1 MRVPFGLDAHGN
13 AVWADQ
19 IPYDR
24 NGFKCGLV
32 CPDPNCGKRL
42 KAVRWSKDDPER
54 GIHYLAHEANSRCAV
69 ESNPES
75 LLHLEAKAVLQGLI
89 GHDFYLPNLSL
100 IDSVPHTSRYRNAGK
115 LEFKKY
121 GKLTVLPVPGSSV
134 LKFGPETY
142 KSFIP
147 GTGCMTKIEDVKT
160 ERDCGAMCPEGL
172 IPDAV
177 ALLSHADTEI
187 WVAIEFRV
195 SHPKAIEDVRK
206 YATVDFPVM
215 EISITDDIANA
226 GNIRKSL
233 AERITGT
240 GHATRFAGR
249 EWLYSP
255 AAKKILNLEYANKL
269 LFDCQAGDRD
279 GMDPR
284 RCAREDLINGVI
296 AEFGSEY
303 IMTGDAGQ
311 KNRLNSAEIL
321 RFELDSV
328 PTDGNGHITGYFHGF
343 PLGTSLE
350 DISAAID
357 NVGKVENGHPNRI
370 DVPEEPERIEPE
382 QNVGVSNEKPTV
394 TEIEDSSIREP
405 KSHPTQSGKPVWTNL
420 EVPPDNVRLLT
431 GVSRKT
437 DRPWYRA
444 DCTLGE
450 ESSIKPGGKFKIL
463 LSERQYARADAQ
475 KKAGKPVSL
484 GLKTARYPDGVEI
497 DGEMVALED
506 LAADI
511 NVRKTNP
518 LPKSPEE
525 YRGATEQSFDGNE
538 WVNFRFF
545 PDLVDLSKSI
555 DPDTARTDYRADVT
569 SEVAGRNCSFTLHL
583 AKWQY
588 DKAVKDQNQNSPI
601 HIGMKLKYIKGGVI
615 PVVCSRGDDKS
626 MAGMP
631 FTSCSSL
638 VAEFSILGTN
648 TLVVWY
654 YAIREKGG

>member
-1 MRVPFGLDAHGN
+1 M
-13 AVWADQ
+13 WQ
-19 IPYDR
+19 E
-24 NGFKCGLV
+24 K
-32 CPDPNCGKRL
+32 
-42 KAVRWSKDDPER
+42 
-54 GIHYLAHEANSRCAV
+54 
-69 ESNPES
+69 
-75 LLHLEAKAVLQGLI
+75 LQ
-89 GHDFYLPNLSL
+89 
-100 IDSVPHTSRYRNAGK
+100 
-115 LEFKKY
+115 
-121 GKLTVLPVPGSSV
+121 
-134 LKFGPETY
+134 
-142 KSFIP
+142 
-147 GTGCMTKIEDVKT
+147 
-160 ERDCGAMCPEGL
+160 
-172 IPDAV
+172 DAV
-177 ALLSHADTEI
+177 A
-187 WVAIEFRV
+187 
-195 SHPKAIEDVRK
+195 SHPWLEPHQDIKRKSQAPGMQLVDWYGFTVPKTEKKMFLKQSARREDLLVVGEVDNIHSFFDDYETEWKSNILFDDLDEALCYCEDVRSG
-206 YATVDFPVM
+206 F
-215 EISITDDIANA
+215 ISDIQLHSSFIMYKVPGFKAMP
-226 GNIRKSL
+226 G
-233 AERITGT
+233 G
-240 GHATRFAGR
+240 GFAG
-249 EWLYSP
+249 WSDLFY
-255 AAKKILNLEYANKL
+255 AARGNLEYANKL

-284 RCAREDLINGVI
+284 QCAKEDLINGVI

-321 RFELDSV
+321 RIELDRV

-343 PLGTSLE
+343 SLGTSLE

-357 NVGKVENGHPNRI
+357 DVGKVENVHLNRI
-370 DVPEEPERIEPE
+370 DAPEEPERIEVE
-382 QNVGVSNEKPTV
+382 QDVDVSKEKPPV
-394 TEIEDSSIREP
+394 SEIEDSFIREP
-405 KSHPTQSGKPVWTNL
+405 KNHPTQPKKPVWTNL
-420 EVPPDNVRLLT
+420 EVAPDSVTLLT

-511 NVRKTNP
+511 NVRKTDP

-525 YRGATEQSFDGNE
+525 YRGATEQSFNGNE
-538 WVNFRFF
+538 WVNFHFF
-545 PDLVDLSKSI
+545 PDLVDLSKFI

-569 SEVAGRNCSFTLHL
+569 SEIAGRNCSFTLHL

-615 PVVCSRGDDKS
+615 PVQFEDEQSTHNYSPKKLEESLPKVQKARSVSGCRQGKGNRVSSYQDRSYRFKTKEVYERGLPGTHESR
-626 MAGMP
+626 
-631 FTSCSSL
+631 
-638 VAEFSILGTN
+638 N
-648 TLVVWY
+648 
-654 YAIREKGG
+654 

>member
-1 MRVPFGLDAHGN
+1 M
-13 AVWADQ
+13 WQ
-19 IPYDR
+19 E
-24 NGFKCGLV
+24 K
-32 CPDPNCGKRL
+32 
-42 KAVRWSKDDPER
+42 
-54 GIHYLAHEANSRCAV
+54 
-69 ESNPES
+69 
-75 LLHLEAKAVLQGLI
+75 LQ
-89 GHDFYLPNLSL
+89 
-100 IDSVPHTSRYRNAGK
+100 
-115 LEFKKY
+115 
-121 GKLTVLPVPGSSV
+121 
-134 LKFGPETY
+134 
-142 KSFIP
+142 
-147 GTGCMTKIEDVKT
+147 
-160 ERDCGAMCPEGL
+160 
-172 IPDAV
+172 DAV
-177 ALLSHADTEI
+177 A
-187 WVAIEFRV
+187 
-195 SHPKAIEDVRK
+195 SHPWLEPHQDIKRKSQAPGMQLVDWYGFTVPKTEKKMFLKQSARREDLLVVGEVDNIHSFFDDYETEWKSNILFDDLDEALCYCEDVRSG
-206 YATVDFPVM
+206 F
-215 EISITDDIANA
+215 ISDIQLHSSFIMYKEPGFKAMP
-226 GNIRKSL
+226 G
-233 AERITGT
+233 G
-240 GHATRFAGR
+240 GFAG
-249 EWLYSP
+249 WSDLFY
-255 AAKKILNLEYANKL
+255 AAHGNLEYANKL

-284 RCAREDLINGVI
+284 RCAKEDLINGVI

-321 RFELDSV
+321 RIELDRV

-357 NVGKVENGHPNRI
+357 DVGKVENVHLNRI
-370 DVPEEPERIEPE
+370 DAPEEPERIEVE
-382 QNVGVSNEKPTV
+382 QDVDVSKEKPPV
-394 TEIEDSSIREP
+394 SEIEDSFIREP
-405 KSHPTQSGKPVWTNL
+405 KNHPTQPKKPVWTNL
-420 EVPPDNVRLLT
+420 EVAPDSVILLT

-511 NVRKTNP
+511 NVRKTDP

-525 YRGATEQSFDGNE
+525 YRGATEQSFNGNE
-538 WVNFRFF
+538 WVNFHFF
-545 PDLVDLSKSI
+545 PDLVDLSKFI

-569 SEVAGRNCSFTLHL
+569 SEIAGRNCSFTLHL

-615 PVVCSRGDDKS
+615 PVQFEGEQFTHNYSPKKLEESLPKVQTARSVSGCRQGKGNRVSSYQDQSYRFKTKEAYEHGLPGAHESR
-626 MAGMP
+626 
-631 FTSCSSL
+631 
-638 VAEFSILGTN
+638 N
-648 TLVVWY
+648 
-654 YAIREKGG
+654 

>member
-1 MRVPFGLDAHGN
+1 MWKEKLQDTAASHPWLE
-13 AVWADQ
+13 
-19 IPYDR
+19 P
-24 NGFKCGLV
+24 
-32 CPDPNCGKRL
+32 
-42 KAVRWSKDDPER
+42 
-54 GIHYLAHEANSRCAV
+54 HEAIKRKTQAPGMQLVDWYGFTVPKTKKEMFLKQSARREDLLVVGEVDNIHSFFSDYETEWRSNILFDDLV
-69 ESNPES
+69 EA
-75 LLHLEAKAVLQGLI
+75 L
-89 GHDFYLPNLSL
+89 
-100 IDSVPHTSRYRNAGK
+100 RY
-115 LEFKKY
+115 
-121 GKLTVLPVPGSSV
+121 
-134 LKFGPETY
+134 
-142 KSFIP
+142 
-147 GTGCMTKIEDVKT
+147 C
-160 ERDCGAMCPEGL
+160 
-172 IPDAV
+172 
-177 ALLSHADTEI
+177 
-187 WVAIEFRV
+187 
-195 SHPKAIEDVRK
+195 EDVRSG
-206 YATVDFPVM
+206 F
-215 EISITDDIANA
+215 ISDIQLHSSFIMYKEPGFKAMP
-226 GNIRKSL
+226 G
-233 AERITGT
+233 G
-240 GHATRFAGR
+240 GFAG
-249 EWLYSP
+249 WSDLFY
-255 AAKKILNLEYANKL
+255 AAHGNLEYANKL

-463 LSERQYARADAQ
+463 LSERQYARANAQ

-615 PVVCSRGDDKS
+615 PVQFEGEQSTHNYSPKKLEESLPKVQKARSVSGCRQGKGNRVSSYQDRSYRFKTKEAYEHGLPGAHESR
-626 MAGMP
+626 
-631 FTSCSSL
+631 
-638 VAEFSILGTN
+638 N
-648 TLVVWY
+648 
-654 YAIREKGG
+654 

>member
-1 MRVPFGLDAHGN
+1 MWQEKLQNTAASHPWLE
-13 AVWADQ
+13 
-19 IPYDR
+19 P
-24 NGFKCGLV
+24 
-32 CPDPNCGKRL
+32 
-42 KAVRWSKDDPER
+42 
-54 GIHYLAHEANSRCAV
+54 HEAIKRKTQAPGMQLVDWYGFTVPKTKKEMFLKQSARREDLLVVGEVDNIHSFFSDYETEWR
-69 ESNPES
+69 SNI
-75 LLHLEAKAVLQGLI
+75 LFDDLDEAL
-89 GHDFYLPNLSL
+89 
-100 IDSVPHTSRYRNAGK
+100 RY
-115 LEFKKY
+115 
-121 GKLTVLPVPGSSV
+121 
-134 LKFGPETY
+134 
-142 KSFIP
+142 
-147 GTGCMTKIEDVKT
+147 C
-160 ERDCGAMCPEGL
+160 
-172 IPDAV
+172 
-177 ALLSHADTEI
+177 
-187 WVAIEFRV
+187 
-195 SHPKAIEDVRK
+195 EDVRSG
-206 YATVDFPVM
+206 F
-215 EISITDDIANA
+215 ISDIQLHSSFIMYKEPGFKAMP
-226 GNIRKSL
+226 G
-233 AERITGT
+233 G
-240 GHATRFAGR
+240 GFAG
-249 EWLYSP
+249 WSDLFY
-255 AAKKILNLEYANKL
+255 AAHGNLEYANKL

-311 KNRLNSAEIL
+311 KNRQNSAEIL

-370 DVPEEPERIEPE
+370 DVPEEPERIEVE
-382 QNVGVSNEKPTV
+382 QNAGVSKKKAPV
-394 TEIEDSSIREP
+394 SEIEDSFIREP
-405 KSHPTQSGKPVWTNL
+405 KSHPTQPKKPVWTNL
-420 EVPPDNVRLLT
+420 EVAPDSVILLT

-511 NVRKTNP
+511 NVRKTDP

-525 YRGATEQSFDGNE
+525 YRGATEQSFNGNE
-538 WVNFRFF
+538 WVNFHFF

-569 SEVAGRNCSFTLHL
+569 SEIAGRNCSFTLHL

-615 PVVCSRGDDKS
+615 PVQFEGEQFTHNYSPKKLEESLPKAQKARSVSGCRQGKGNRVSSYQDRSYRFKTEEVCERGLPGAHESR
-626 MAGMP
+626 
-631 FTSCSSL
+631 
-638 VAEFSILGTN
+638 N
-648 TLVVWY
+648 
-654 YAIREKGG
+654 

>member
-1 MRVPFGLDAHGN
+1 MWKEKLQDTAASHPWLE
-13 AVWADQ
+13 
-19 IPYDR
+19 P
-24 NGFKCGLV
+24 
-32 CPDPNCGKRL
+32 
-42 KAVRWSKDDPER
+42 
-54 GIHYLAHEANSRCAV
+54 HEAIKRKTQAPGMQLVDWYGFTVPKTKKEMFLKQSARREDLLVVGEVDNIHSFFSDYETEWRSNILFDDLV
-69 ESNPES
+69 EA
-75 LLHLEAKAVLQGLI
+75 L
-89 GHDFYLPNLSL
+89 
-100 IDSVPHTSRYRNAGK
+100 RY
-115 LEFKKY
+115 
-121 GKLTVLPVPGSSV
+121 
-134 LKFGPETY
+134 
-142 KSFIP
+142 
-147 GTGCMTKIEDVKT
+147 C
-160 ERDCGAMCPEGL
+160 
-172 IPDAV
+172 
-177 ALLSHADTEI
+177 
-187 WVAIEFRV
+187 
-195 SHPKAIEDVRK
+195 EDVRSG
-206 YATVDFPVM
+206 F
-215 EISITDDIANA
+215 ISDIQLHSSFIMYKEPGFKAMP
-226 GNIRKSL
+226 G
-233 AERITGT
+233 G
-240 GHATRFAGR
+240 GFAG
-249 EWLYSP
+249 WSDLFY
-255 AAKKILNLEYANKL
+255 AAHGNLEYANKL

-615 PVVCSRGDDKS
+615 PVQFEGEQSTHNYSPKKLEESLPKVQKARSVSGCRQGKGNRVSSYQDRSYRFKTKEAYEHGLPGAHESR
-626 MAGMP
+626 
-631 FTSCSSL
+631 
-638 VAEFSILGTN
+638 N
-648 TLVVWY
+648 
-654 YAIREKGG
+654 

>member
-1 MRVPFGLDAHGN
+1 MWQEKLQDTAASHPWLE
-13 AVWADQ
+13 
-19 IPYDR
+19 P
-24 NGFKCGLV
+24 
-32 CPDPNCGKRL
+32 
-42 KAVRWSKDDPER
+42 
-54 GIHYLAHEANSRCAV
+54 HEAIKRKTQAPGMQLVDWYGFTVPKTKKEMFLKQSARREDLLVVGEVDNIHSFFSDYETEWR
-69 ESNPES
+69 SNI
-75 LLHLEAKAVLQGLI
+75 LFDDLDEAL
-89 GHDFYLPNLSL
+89 
-100 IDSVPHTSRYRNAGK
+100 RY
-115 LEFKKY
+115 
-121 GKLTVLPVPGSSV
+121 
-134 LKFGPETY
+134 
-142 KSFIP
+142 
-147 GTGCMTKIEDVKT
+147 C
-160 ERDCGAMCPEGL
+160 
-172 IPDAV
+172 
-177 ALLSHADTEI
+177 
-187 WVAIEFRV
+187 
-195 SHPKAIEDVRK
+195 EDVRSG
-206 YATVDFPVM
+206 F
-215 EISITDDIANA
+215 ISDIQLHSSFIMYKEPGFKAMP
-226 GNIRKSL
+226 G
-233 AERITGT
+233 G
-240 GHATRFAGR
+240 GFAG
-249 EWLYSP
+249 WSDLFY
-255 AAKKILNLEYANKL
+255 AAHGNLEYANKL

-311 KNRLNSAEIL
+311 KNRQNSAEIL

-370 DVPEEPERIEPE
+370 DVPEEPERIEVE
-382 QNVGVSNEKPTV
+382 QNAGVSKEKAPV
-394 TEIEDSSIREP
+394 SEIEDSFIREP
-405 KSHPTQSGKPVWTNL
+405 KSHPTQPKKPVWTNL
-420 EVPPDNVRLLT
+420 EVAPDSVILLT

-463 LSERQYARADAQ
+463 LGERQYARADAQ
-475 KKAGKPVSL
+475 QKAGKPVSL

-511 NVRKTNP
+511 NVRKTDP

-525 YRGATEQSFDGNE
+525 YRGATEQSFNGDE
-538 WVNFRFF
+538 WVNFHFF

-569 SEVAGRNCSFTLHL
+569 SEIAGRNCSFTLHL

-615 PVVCSRGDDKS
+615 PVQFEGEQFTHNYSPKKLEESLPKVQKARSVSGCRQGKGNRISYYQDRSYRSKTEETCDRELPVAYDSRS
-626 MAGMP
+626 
-631 FTSCSSL
+631 
-638 VAEFSILGTN
+638 
-648 TLVVWY
+648 
-654 YAIREKGG
+654 

>member
-1 MRVPFGLDAHGN
+1 MWQEKLQDTAASHPWLE
-13 AVWADQ
+13 
-19 IPYDR
+19 P
-24 NGFKCGLV
+24 
-32 CPDPNCGKRL
+32 
-42 KAVRWSKDDPER
+42 
-54 GIHYLAHEANSRCAV
+54 HEAIKRKTQAPGMQLVDWYGFTVPKTKKEMFLKQSARREDLLVVGEVDNIHSFFSDYETEWR
-69 ESNPES
+69 SNI
-75 LLHLEAKAVLQGLI
+75 LFDDLDEAL
-89 GHDFYLPNLSL
+89 
-100 IDSVPHTSRYRNAGK
+100 RY
-115 LEFKKY
+115 
-121 GKLTVLPVPGSSV
+121 
-134 LKFGPETY
+134 
-142 KSFIP
+142 
-147 GTGCMTKIEDVKT
+147 C
-160 ERDCGAMCPEGL
+160 
-172 IPDAV
+172 
-177 ALLSHADTEI
+177 
-187 WVAIEFRV
+187 
-195 SHPKAIEDVRK
+195 EDVRSG
-206 YATVDFPVM
+206 F
-215 EISITDDIANA
+215 ISDIQLHSSFIMYKEPGFKAMP
-226 GNIRKSL
+226 G
-233 AERITGT
+233 G
-240 GHATRFAGR
+240 GFAG
-249 EWLYSP
+249 WSDLFY
-255 AAKKILNLEYANKL
+255 AAHGNLEYANKL

-311 KNRLNSAEIL
+311 KNRQNSAEIL

-370 DVPEEPERIEPE
+370 DVPEEPERIEVE
-382 QNVGVSNEKPTV
+382 QNAGVSKEKAPV
-394 TEIEDSSIREP
+394 SEIEDSFIREP
-405 KSHPTQSGKPVWTNL
+405 KSHPTQPKKPVWTNL
-420 EVPPDNVRLLT
+420 EVAPDSVILLT

-511 NVRKTNP
+511 NVRKTDP

-525 YRGATEQSFDGNE
+525 YRGATEQSFNGNE
-538 WVNFRFF
+538 WVNFHFF
-545 PDLVDLSKSI
+545 PDLVDLSKFI

-569 SEVAGRNCSFTLHL
+569 SEIAGRNCSFTLHL

-615 PVVCSRGDDKS
+615 PVQFEGEQFTHNYSPKKLEESLPKVQKARSVSGCRQGKGNRISSYQDRSYRFKTKEVYERGLPGTHESR
-626 MAGMP
+626 
-631 FTSCSSL
+631 
-638 VAEFSILGTN
+638 N
-648 TLVVWY
+648 
-654 YAIREKGG
+654 

>member
-1 MRVPFGLDAHGN
+1 MWQEKLQDTAASHPWLEPHEAIKRKTQAPGMQLVDWYGFTVPKTKKEMFLKQSARREDLLVVGEVDNIHSFFSDYETEWRSNILFDDLDE
-13 AVWADQ
+13 
-19 IPYDR
+19 
-24 NGFKCGLV
+24 
-32 CPDPNCGKRL
+32 
-42 KAVRWSKDDPER
+42 AVR
-54 GIHYLAHEANSRCAV
+54 YC
-69 ESNPES
+69 
-75 LLHLEAKAVLQGLI
+75 
-89 GHDFYLPNLSL
+89 
-100 IDSVPHTSRYRNAGK
+100 
-115 LEFKKY
+115 
-121 GKLTVLPVPGSSV
+121 
-134 LKFGPETY
+134 
-142 KSFIP
+142 
-147 GTGCMTKIEDVKT
+147 
-160 ERDCGAMCPEGL
+160 
-172 IPDAV
+172 
-177 ALLSHADTEI
+177 
-187 WVAIEFRV
+187 
-195 SHPKAIEDVRK
+195 EDVRSG
-206 YATVDFPVM
+206 F
-215 EISITDDIANA
+215 ISDIQLHSSFIMYKEPGFKAMP
-226 GNIRKSL
+226 G
-233 AERITGT
+233 G
-240 GHATRFAGR
+240 GFAG
-249 EWLYSP
+249 WSDLFY
-255 AAKKILNLEYANKL
+255 AAHGNLEYANKL

-463 LSERQYARADAQ
+463 LGERQYARADAQ

-484 GLKTARYPDGVEI
+484 GLKTDRYPDGVEI

-511 NVRKTNP
+511 DVRRTDSSKTDP
-518 LPKSPEE
+518 PSKSLEE
-525 YRGATEQSFDGNE
+525 YRTATEQSFNGNE
-538 WVNFRFF
+538 WVNFHFF
-545 PDLVDLSKSI
+545 PNLVDLSKFI

-569 SEVAGRNCSFTLHL
+569 SEIAGRNCSFTLHL

-588 DKAVKDQNQNSPI
+588 DKAVKAQNQNSPV

-615 PVVCSRGDDKS
+615 PVQFEGEQFTHNYSPKKLEESLPKVQKARSVSGCRQGKENRVSSYQDRSYRFKTEEACERGLPGAHESR
-626 MAGMP
+626 
-631 FTSCSSL
+631 
-638 VAEFSILGTN
+638 N
-648 TLVVWY
+648 
-654 YAIREKGG
+654 

>member
-1 MRVPFGLDAHGN
+1 MWQEKLQDTAASHPWLE
-13 AVWADQ
+13 
-19 IPYDR
+19 P
-24 NGFKCGLV
+24 
-32 CPDPNCGKRL
+32 
-42 KAVRWSKDDPER
+42 
-54 GIHYLAHEANSRCAV
+54 HEAIKRKTQAPGMQLVDWYGFTVPKTKKEMLLKQSARREDLLVVGEVDNIHSFFSDYETEWR
-69 ESNPES
+69 SNI
-75 LLHLEAKAVLQGLI
+75 LFDDLDEAL
-89 GHDFYLPNLSL
+89 
-100 IDSVPHTSRYRNAGK
+100 RY
-115 LEFKKY
+115 
-121 GKLTVLPVPGSSV
+121 
-134 LKFGPETY
+134 
-142 KSFIP
+142 
-147 GTGCMTKIEDVKT
+147 C
-160 ERDCGAMCPEGL
+160 
-172 IPDAV
+172 
-177 ALLSHADTEI
+177 
-187 WVAIEFRV
+187 
-195 SHPKAIEDVRK
+195 EDVRSG
-206 YATVDFPVM
+206 F
-215 EISITDDIANA
+215 ISDIQLHSSFIMYKEPGFKAMP
-226 GNIRKSL
+226 G
-233 AERITGT
+233 G
-240 GHATRFAGR
+240 GFAG
-249 EWLYSP
+249 WSDLFY
-255 AAKKILNLEYANKL
+255 AAHGNLEYANKL

-311 KNRLNSAEIL
+311 KNRQNSAEIL

-370 DVPEEPERIEPE
+370 DVPEEPERIEVE
-382 QNVGVSNEKPTV
+382 QNAGVSKEKAPV
-394 TEIEDSSIREP
+394 SEIEDSFIREP
-405 KSHPTQSGKPVWTNL
+405 KSHPTQPKKPVWTNL
-420 EVPPDNVRLLT
+420 EVAPDSVILLT

-511 NVRKTNP
+511 NVRKTDP

-525 YRGATEQSFDGNE
+525 YRGATEQSFNGNE
-538 WVNFRFF
+538 WVNFHFF

-569 SEVAGRNCSFTLHL
+569 SEIAGRNCSFTLHL

-615 PVVCSRGDDKS
+615 PVQFEGEQSTHNYSPKKLEESLPKAQKARSVSGCRQGKGNRVSSYQDRSYRFQTEEAYERGLPGAHESR
-626 MAGMP
+626 
-631 FTSCSSL
+631 
-638 VAEFSILGTN
+638 N
-648 TLVVWY
+648 
-654 YAIREKGG
+654 

>member
-1 MRVPFGLDAHGN
+1 MWQEKLQDTAASHPWLE
-13 AVWADQ
+13 
-19 IPYDR
+19 P
-24 NGFKCGLV
+24 
-32 CPDPNCGKRL
+32 
-42 KAVRWSKDDPER
+42 
-54 GIHYLAHEANSRCAV
+54 HEAIKRKTQAPGMQLVDWYGFTVPKTKKEMFLKQSARREDLLVVGEVDNIHSFFSDYETEWR
-69 ESNPES
+69 SNI
-75 LLHLEAKAVLQGLI
+75 LFDDLDEAL
-89 GHDFYLPNLSL
+89 
-100 IDSVPHTSRYRNAGK
+100 RY
-115 LEFKKY
+115 
-121 GKLTVLPVPGSSV
+121 
-134 LKFGPETY
+134 
-142 KSFIP
+142 
-147 GTGCMTKIEDVKT
+147 C
-160 ERDCGAMCPEGL
+160 
-172 IPDAV
+172 
-177 ALLSHADTEI
+177 
-187 WVAIEFRV
+187 
-195 SHPKAIEDVRK
+195 EDVRSG
-206 YATVDFPVM
+206 F
-215 EISITDDIANA
+215 ISDIQLHSSFIMYKEPGFKAMP
-226 GNIRKSL
+226 G
-233 AERITGT
+233 G
-240 GHATRFAGR
+240 GFAG
-249 EWLYSP
+249 WSDLFY
-255 AAKKILNLEYANKL
+255 AAHGNLEYANKL

-370 DVPEEPERIEPE
+370 DVPEEPERIEVE
-382 QNVGVSNEKPTV
+382 QNAGVSKEKPPIA
-394 TEIEDSSIREP
+394 EMEDTSIREP
-405 KSHPTQSGKPVWTNL
+405 KSHPTQPKKPVWTNL
-420 EVPPDNVRLLT
+420 EVPPDSVILLT

-506 LAADI
+506 LTADI
-511 NVRKTNP
+511 NVRKTAP

-525 YRGATEQSFDGNE
+525 YRGATEQSFNGNE
-538 WVNFRFF
+538 WVNFHFF

-569 SEVAGRNCSFTLHL
+569 SESAGRNCSFTLHL

-588 DKAVKDQNQNSPI
+588 DKAVKAQSQNSPI

-615 PVVCSRGDDKS
+615 PVQFEGEQFTHNYSPKKLEESLPKVQKARSVSGCRQGKGNRVSSYQDRSYRFKTKEAYEHGLPGAHESR
-626 MAGMP
+626 
-631 FTSCSSL
+631 
-638 VAEFSILGTN
+638 N
-648 TLVVWY
+648 
-654 YAIREKGG
+654 

>member
-1 MRVPFGLDAHGN
+1 MWQEKLQDAVTSHPWLEPHQDIKRKPQAPGMQLVDWYGFTVP
-13 AVWADQ
+13 
-19 IPYDR
+19 
-24 NGFKCGLV
+24 
-32 CPDPNCGKRL
+32 
-42 KAVRWSKDDPER
+42 
-54 GIHYLAHEANSRCAV
+54 
-69 ESNPES
+69 
-75 LLHLEAKAVLQGLI
+75 
-89 GHDFYLPNLSL
+89 
-100 IDSVPHTSRYRNAGK
+100 
-115 LEFKKY
+115 
-121 GKLTVLPVPGSSV
+121 
-134 LKFGPETY
+134 
-142 KSFIP
+142 
-147 GTGCMTKIEDVKT
+147 KT
-160 ERDCGAMCPEGL
+160 EKKMFLKQSARREDLLVVGEVDNIHSFFDDYETEWKSNIL
-172 IPDAV
+172 FDDLDE
-177 ALLSHADTEI
+177 ALCYC
-187 WVAIEFRV
+187 
-195 SHPKAIEDVRK
+195 EDVRSG
-206 YATVDFPVM
+206 F
-215 EISITDDIANA
+215 ISDIQLHSSFIMYKVPGFKAMP
-226 GNIRKSL
+226 G
-233 AERITGT
+233 G
-240 GHATRFAGR
+240 GFAG
-249 EWLYSP
+249 WSDLFN
-255 AAKKILNLEYANKL
+255 AAHGNLEYANKL

-284 RCAREDLINGVI
+284 QCAREDLINGVI

-321 RFELDSV
+321 RIELDRV
-328 PTDGNGHITGYFHGF
+328 PTDGNGHITGYYHGF

-357 NVGKVENGHPNRI
+357 DVDKVENVHLNRI
-370 DVPEEPERIEPE
+370 DAPEEPGRIEVE
-382 QNVGVSNEKPTV
+382 QDVDVSKEKPPV
-394 TEIEDSSIREP
+394 SEIEDSFIREP
-405 KSHPTQSGKPVWTNL
+405 KNHPTQPKKPVWTNL
-420 EVPPDNVRLLT
+420 EVAPDSVILLT

-475 KKAGKPVSL
+475 QKAGKPVSL

-538 WVNFRFF
+538 WVNFHFL
-545 PDLVDLSKSI
+545 PNLVDLSKSI

-569 SEVAGRNCSFTLHL
+569 SEIAGRNCSFTLHL

-588 DKAVKDQNQNSPI
+588 DKAVKAQNQNSPI

-615 PVVCSRGDDKS
+615 PVQFEGEQSTHNYSPKKLEESLPKVQKARSVSGCRQGKGNRVSSYQDRSYRFKTKEAYEHGLPGAHESR
-626 MAGMP
+626 
-631 FTSCSSL
+631 
-638 VAEFSILGTN
+638 N
-648 TLVVWY
+648 
-654 YAIREKGG
+654 

>member
-1 MRVPFGLDAHGN
+1 MFLKQSARREDLLVVGEVDNIHSFFSDYETEWRSNILFDDLD
-13 AVWADQ
+13 
-19 IPYDR
+19 
-24 NGFKCGLV
+24 
-32 CPDPNCGKRL
+32 
-42 KAVRWSKDDPER
+42 
-54 GIHYLAHEANSRCAV
+54 EA
-69 ESNPES
+69 
-75 LLHLEAKAVLQGLI
+75 L
-89 GHDFYLPNLSL
+89 
-100 IDSVPHTSRYRNAGK
+100 RY
-115 LEFKKY
+115 
-121 GKLTVLPVPGSSV
+121 
-134 LKFGPETY
+134 
-142 KSFIP
+142 
-147 GTGCMTKIEDVKT
+147 C
-160 ERDCGAMCPEGL
+160 
-172 IPDAV
+172 
-177 ALLSHADTEI
+177 
-187 WVAIEFRV
+187 
-195 SHPKAIEDVRK
+195 EDVRSG
-206 YATVDFPVM
+206 F
-215 EISITDDIANA
+215 ISDIQLHSSFIMYKEPGFKAMP
-226 GNIRKSL
+226 G
-233 AERITGT
+233 G
-240 GHATRFAGR
+240 GFAG
-249 EWLYSP
+249 WSDLFY
-255 AAKKILNLEYANKL
+255 AAHGNLEYANKL

-420 EVPPDNVRLLT
+420 EVPPDNVRLFT

-484 GLKTARYPDGVEI
+484 GL
-497 DGEMVALED
+497 
-506 LAADI
+506 
-511 NVRKTNP
+511 N
-518 LPKSPEE
+518 
-525 YRGATEQSFDGNE
+525 
-538 WVNFRFF
+538 
-545 PDLVDLSKSI
+545 
-555 DPDTARTDYRADVT
+555 
-569 SEVAGRNCSFTLHL
+569 
-583 AKWQY
+583 
-588 DKAVKDQNQNSPI
+588 
-601 HIGMKLKYIKGGVI
+601 IGY
-615 PVVCSRGDDKS
+615 S
-626 MAGMP
+626 
-631 FTSCSSL
+631 
-638 VAEFSILGTN
+638 
-648 TLVVWY
+648 
-654 YAIREKGG
+654 

>member
-1 MRVPFGLDAHGN
+1 M
-13 AVWADQ
+13 WQ
-19 IPYDR
+19 E
-24 NGFKCGLV
+24 K
-32 CPDPNCGKRL
+32 
-42 KAVRWSKDDPER
+42 
-54 GIHYLAHEANSRCAV
+54 
-69 ESNPES
+69 
-75 LLHLEAKAVLQGLI
+75 LQ
-89 GHDFYLPNLSL
+89 
-100 IDSVPHTSRYRNAGK
+100 
-115 LEFKKY
+115 
-121 GKLTVLPVPGSSV
+121 
-134 LKFGPETY
+134 
-142 KSFIP
+142 
-147 GTGCMTKIEDVKT
+147 
-160 ERDCGAMCPEGL
+160 
-172 IPDAV
+172 DAV
-177 ALLSHADTEI
+177 A
-187 WVAIEFRV
+187 
-195 SHPKAIEDVRK
+195 SHPWLEPHQDIKRKPQAPGMQLVDWYGFTVPKTEKKMFLKQSARREDLLVVGEVDNIHSFFDDYETEWKSNILFDDLDEALCYCEDVRSG
-206 YATVDFPVM
+206 F
-215 EISITDDIANA
+215 ISDIQLHSSFIMYKVPGFKAMP
-226 GNIRKSL
+226 G
-233 AERITGT
+233 G
-240 GHATRFAGR
+240 GFAG
-249 EWLYSP
+249 WSDLFN
-255 AAKKILNLEYANKL
+255 AAHGNLEYANKL

-284 RCAREDLINGVI
+284 QCAKEDLINGVI
-296 AEFGSEY
+296 VEFGSEY

-420 EVPPDNVRLLT
+420 EVPPDNVRLFT

-463 LSERQYARADAQ
+463 LGERQYARADAQ

-484 GLKTARYPDGVEI
+484 GLKTDRYPDGVEI

-511 NVRKTNP
+511 DVRRTDSSKTDP
-518 LPKSPEE
+518 PSKSPEE
-525 YRGATEQSFDGNE
+525 YRTATEQSFDGNE

-569 SEVAGRNCSFTLHL
+569 SEIAGRNCSFTLHL

-588 DKAVKDQNQNSPI
+588 DKAVKAQNQNSPI

-615 PVVCSRGDDKS
+615 PVQFEGEQFTHNYSPKKLEESLPKVQKARSVSGCRQGKGNRVSSYQDRSYRFKTEEACERGLPGAHESR
-626 MAGMP
+626 
-631 FTSCSSL
+631 
-638 VAEFSILGTN
+638 N
-648 TLVVWY
+648 
-654 YAIREKGG
+654 

>member
-1 MRVPFGLDAHGN
+1 MWKEKLQDTAASHPWLE
-13 AVWADQ
+13 
-19 IPYDR
+19 P
-24 NGFKCGLV
+24 
-32 CPDPNCGKRL
+32 
-42 KAVRWSKDDPER
+42 
-54 GIHYLAHEANSRCAV
+54 HEAIKRKTQAPGMQLVDWYGFTVPKTKKEMFLKQSARREDLLVVGEVDNIHSFFSDYETEWR
-69 ESNPES
+69 SNI
-75 LLHLEAKAVLQGLI
+75 LFDDLDEAL
-89 GHDFYLPNLSL
+89 
-100 IDSVPHTSRYRNAGK
+100 RY
-115 LEFKKY
+115 
-121 GKLTVLPVPGSSV
+121 
-134 LKFGPETY
+134 
-142 KSFIP
+142 
-147 GTGCMTKIEDVKT
+147 C
-160 ERDCGAMCPEGL
+160 
-172 IPDAV
+172 
-177 ALLSHADTEI
+177 
-187 WVAIEFRV
+187 
-195 SHPKAIEDVRK
+195 EDVRSG
-206 YATVDFPVM
+206 F
-215 EISITDDIANA
+215 ISDIQLHSSFIMYKEPGFKAMP
-226 GNIRKSL
+226 G
-233 AERITGT
+233 G
-240 GHATRFAGR
+240 GFAG
-249 EWLYSP
+249 WSDLFY
-255 AAKKILNLEYANKL
+255 AAHGNLEYANKL

-303 IMTGDAGQ
+303 IMNGDAGQ

-463 LSERQYARADAQ
+463 LSERQYARANAQ

-601 HIGMKLKYIKGGVI
+601 HIGMKLKYIKDGVI
-615 PVVCSRGDDKS
+615 PVQFEGEQSTHNYSPKKLEESLPKVQKARSVSGCRQGKRNRVSSYQDRSYRFKTEKACERGLPGAHESR
-626 MAGMP
+626 
-631 FTSCSSL
+631 
-638 VAEFSILGTN
+638 N
-648 TLVVWY
+648 
-654 YAIREKGG
+654 

>member
-1 MRVPFGLDAHGN
+1 MWQEKLQDTAASHPWLE
-13 AVWADQ
+13 
-19 IPYDR
+19 P
-24 NGFKCGLV
+24 
-32 CPDPNCGKRL
+32 
-42 KAVRWSKDDPER
+42 
-54 GIHYLAHEANSRCAV
+54 HEAIKRKTQAPGMQLVDWYGFTVPKTKKEMFLKQSARREDLLVVGEVDNIHSFFSDYETEWR
-69 ESNPES
+69 SNI
-75 LLHLEAKAVLQGLI
+75 LFDDLDEAL
-89 GHDFYLPNLSL
+89 
-100 IDSVPHTSRYRNAGK
+100 RY
-115 LEFKKY
+115 
-121 GKLTVLPVPGSSV
+121 
-134 LKFGPETY
+134 
-142 KSFIP
+142 
-147 GTGCMTKIEDVKT
+147 C
-160 ERDCGAMCPEGL
+160 
-172 IPDAV
+172 
-177 ALLSHADTEI
+177 
-187 WVAIEFRV
+187 
-195 SHPKAIEDVRK
+195 EDVRSG
-206 YATVDFPVM
+206 F
-215 EISITDDIANA
+215 ISDIQLHSSFIMYKEPGFKAMP
-226 GNIRKSL
+226 G
-233 AERITGT
+233 G
-240 GHATRFAGR
+240 GFAG
-249 EWLYSP
+249 WSDLFY
-255 AAKKILNLEYANKL
+255 AAHGNLEYANKL

-370 DVPEEPERIEPE
+370 DVPEEPVRIEPE

-511 NVRKTNP
+511 NARKTNP

-615 PVVCSRGDDKS
+615 PVQFEGEQSTHNYSPKKLEESLPKVQKARSVSGCRQGKGNRVSSYQDRSYRFKTKEAYEHGLPGAHESR
-626 MAGMP
+626 
-631 FTSCSSL
+631 
-638 VAEFSILGTN
+638 N
-648 TLVVWY
+648 
-654 YAIREKGG
+654 

>member
-1 MRVPFGLDAHGN
+1 MWQEKLQDTAASHPWLE
-13 AVWADQ
+13 
-19 IPYDR
+19 P
-24 NGFKCGLV
+24 
-32 CPDPNCGKRL
+32 
-42 KAVRWSKDDPER
+42 
-54 GIHYLAHEANSRCAV
+54 HEAIKRKTQAPGMQLVDWYGFTVPKTKKEMFLKQFARREDLLVVGEVDNIHSFFSDYETEWR
-69 ESNPES
+69 SNI
-75 LLHLEAKAVLQGLI
+75 LFDDLDEAL
-89 GHDFYLPNLSL
+89 
-100 IDSVPHTSRYRNAGK
+100 RY
-115 LEFKKY
+115 
-121 GKLTVLPVPGSSV
+121 
-134 LKFGPETY
+134 
-142 KSFIP
+142 
-147 GTGCMTKIEDVKT
+147 C
-160 ERDCGAMCPEGL
+160 
-172 IPDAV
+172 
-177 ALLSHADTEI
+177 
-187 WVAIEFRV
+187 
-195 SHPKAIEDVRK
+195 EDVRSG
-206 YATVDFPVM
+206 F
-215 EISITDDIANA
+215 ISDIQLHSSFIMYKEPGFKAMP
-226 GNIRKSL
+226 G
-233 AERITGT
+233 G
-240 GHATRFAGR
+240 GFAG
-249 EWLYSP
+249 WSDLFY
-255 AAKKILNLEYANKL
+255 AAHGNLEYANKL

-370 DVPEEPERIEPE
+370 DVPEEPERIETE
-382 QNVGVSNEKPTV
+382 QNVGVSKEKPTV

-405 KSHPTQSGKPVWTNL
+405 KSHPTQSGKPVWMNL

-463 LSERQYARADAQ
+463 LGERQYARADAQ

-484 GLKTARYPDGVEI
+484 GLKTDRYPDGVEI
-497 DGEMVALED
+497 DGEMVAIED
-506 LAADI
+506 LVADI
-511 NVRKTNP
+511 NVRKSDSGKTDP

-525 YRGATEQSFDGNE
+525 CRDTTEQPFNGDE
-538 WVNFRFF
+538 WVNFRFL
-545 PDLVDLSKSI
+545 PDLVALSKSI

-569 SEVAGRNCSFTLHL
+569 SEIAGRNCSFTLHL

-588 DKAVKDQNQNSPI
+588 DKAVKAQNQTSPI
-601 HIGMKLKYIKGGVI
+601 HVGMKLKYIKGGVI
-615 PVVCSRGDDKS
+615 PVQFEGEQFSHNYPPKKLEESLPKVQEARSVSGCRQGKGNRVSSYQARSYRSKMEETCDRELPVAYDSRS
-626 MAGMP
+626 
-631 FTSCSSL
+631 
-638 VAEFSILGTN
+638 
-648 TLVVWY
+648 
-654 YAIREKGG
+654 

>member
-1 MRVPFGLDAHGN
+1 MWKEKLQDTAASHPWLE
-13 AVWADQ
+13 
-19 IPYDR
+19 P
-24 NGFKCGLV
+24 
-32 CPDPNCGKRL
+32 
-42 KAVRWSKDDPER
+42 
-54 GIHYLAHEANSRCAV
+54 HEAIKRKTQAPGMQLVDWYGFTVPKTKKEMFLKQSARREDLLVVGEVDNIHSFFSDYETEWRSNILFDDLV
-69 ESNPES
+69 EA
-75 LLHLEAKAVLQGLI
+75 L
-89 GHDFYLPNLSL
+89 
-100 IDSVPHTSRYRNAGK
+100 RY
-115 LEFKKY
+115 
-121 GKLTVLPVPGSSV
+121 
-134 LKFGPETY
+134 
-142 KSFIP
+142 
-147 GTGCMTKIEDVKT
+147 C
-160 ERDCGAMCPEGL
+160 
-172 IPDAV
+172 
-177 ALLSHADTEI
+177 
-187 WVAIEFRV
+187 
-195 SHPKAIEDVRK
+195 EDVRSG
-206 YATVDFPVM
+206 F
-215 EISITDDIANA
+215 ISDIQLHSSFIMYKEPGFKAMP
-226 GNIRKSL
+226 G
-233 AERITGT
+233 G
-240 GHATRFAGR
+240 GFAG
-249 EWLYSP
+249 WSDLFY
-255 AAKKILNLEYANKL
+255 AAHGNLEYANKL

-463 LSERQYARADAQ
+463 LSERQYARANAQ

-615 PVVCSRGDDKS
+615 PVQFEGEQFTHNYSPKKLEESLPKVQKARSVSGCRQGKGNRISSYQDRSYRFKTKEVYERGLPGTHESR
-626 MAGMP
+626 
-631 FTSCSSL
+631 
-638 VAEFSILGTN
+638 N
-648 TLVVWY
+648 
-654 YAIREKGG
+654 

>member
-1 MRVPFGLDAHGN
+1 M
-13 AVWADQ
+13 WQ
-19 IPYDR
+19 E
-24 NGFKCGLV
+24 K
-32 CPDPNCGKRL
+32 
-42 KAVRWSKDDPER
+42 
-54 GIHYLAHEANSRCAV
+54 
-69 ESNPES
+69 
-75 LLHLEAKAVLQGLI
+75 LQGAVASHPWLEPHQDI
-89 GHDFYLPNLSL
+89 KRKSQAPGMQLVDWYGFT
-100 IDSVPHTSRYRNAGK
+100 VP
-115 LEFKKY
+115 
-121 GKLTVLPVPGSSV
+121 
-134 LKFGPETY
+134 
-142 KSFIP
+142 
-147 GTGCMTKIEDVKT
+147 KT
-160 ERDCGAMCPEGL
+160 EKKMFLKQSARREDLLVVGEVDNIHSFFDDYETEWKSNIL
-172 IPDAV
+172 FDDLDE
-177 ALLSHADTEI
+177 ALCYC
-187 WVAIEFRV
+187 
-195 SHPKAIEDVRK
+195 EDVRSG
-206 YATVDFPVM
+206 F
-215 EISITDDIANA
+215 ISDIQLHSSFIMYKVPGFKAMP
-226 GNIRKSL
+226 G
-233 AERITGT
+233 G
-240 GHATRFAGR
+240 GFAG
-249 EWLYSP
+249 WSDLFY
-255 AAKKILNLEYANKL
+255 AARGNLEYANKL

-284 RCAREDLINGVI
+284 QCAKEDLINGVI

-321 RFELDSV
+321 RIELDRV

-343 PLGTSLE
+343 SLGTSLE

-357 NVGKVENGHPNRI
+357 DVGKVENVHLNRI
-370 DVPEEPERIEPE
+370 DAPEEPERIEVE
-382 QNVGVSNEKPTV
+382 QDVDVSKEKPPV
-394 TEIEDSSIREP
+394 SEIEDSFIREP
-405 KSHPTQSGKPVWTNL
+405 KNHPTQPKKPVWTNL
-420 EVPPDNVRLLT
+420 EVAPDSVILLT

-511 NVRKTNP
+511 NVRKTDP

-525 YRGATEQSFDGNE
+525 YRGATEQSFNGNE
-538 WVNFRFF
+538 WVNFHFF
-545 PDLVDLSKSI
+545 PNLVDLSKFI

-569 SEVAGRNCSFTLHL
+569 SEIAGRNCSFTLHL

-615 PVVCSRGDDKS
+615 PVQFEDEQSTHNYSPKKLEESLPKVQKARSVSGCRQGKGNRVSSYQDRSYRFKTKEVYERGLPRTHESR
-626 MAGMP
+626 
-631 FTSCSSL
+631 
-638 VAEFSILGTN
+638 N
-648 TLVVWY
+648 
-654 YAIREKGG
+654 

>member
-1 MRVPFGLDAHGN
+1 MWQEKLQNTAASHPWLE
-13 AVWADQ
+13 
-19 IPYDR
+19 P
-24 NGFKCGLV
+24 
-32 CPDPNCGKRL
+32 
-42 KAVRWSKDDPER
+42 
-54 GIHYLAHEANSRCAV
+54 HEAIKRKTQAPGMQLVDWYGFTVPKTKKEMFLKQSARREDLLVVGEVDNIHSFFSDYETEWR
-69 ESNPES
+69 SNI
-75 LLHLEAKAVLQGLI
+75 LFDDLDEAL
-89 GHDFYLPNLSL
+89 
-100 IDSVPHTSRYRNAGK
+100 RY
-115 LEFKKY
+115 
-121 GKLTVLPVPGSSV
+121 
-134 LKFGPETY
+134 
-142 KSFIP
+142 
-147 GTGCMTKIEDVKT
+147 C
-160 ERDCGAMCPEGL
+160 
-172 IPDAV
+172 
-177 ALLSHADTEI
+177 
-187 WVAIEFRV
+187 
-195 SHPKAIEDVRK
+195 EDVRSG
-206 YATVDFPVM
+206 F
-215 EISITDDIANA
+215 ISDIQLHSSFIMYKEPGFKAMP
-226 GNIRKSL
+226 G
-233 AERITGT
+233 G
-240 GHATRFAGR
+240 GFAG
-249 EWLYSP
+249 WSDLFY
-255 AAKKILNLEYANKL
+255 AAHGNLEYANKL

-303 IMTGDAGQ
+303 IMTGDAGH
-311 KNRLNSAEIL
+311 KNRQNSAEIL

-370 DVPEEPERIEPE
+370 DVPEEPERIEVE
-382 QNVGVSNEKPTV
+382 QNAGVSKEKAPV
-394 TEIEDSSIREP
+394 SEIEDSFIREP
-405 KSHPTQSGKPVWTNL
+405 KSHPTQPKKPVWTNL
-420 EVPPDNVRLLT
+420 EVAPDSVILLT

-511 NVRKTNP
+511 NVRKTDP

-525 YRGATEQSFDGNE
+525 YRGATEQSFNGNE
-538 WVNFRFF
+538 WVNFHFF

-569 SEVAGRNCSFTLHL
+569 SEIAGRNCSFALHL

-615 PVVCSRGDDKS
+615 PVQFEGEQFIHNYSPKKLEESLPKAQKARSVSGCRQGKGNRVSSYQDRSYRFKTEEVCERGLPGAHESR
-626 MAGMP
+626 
-631 FTSCSSL
+631 
-638 VAEFSILGTN
+638 N
-648 TLVVWY
+648 
-654 YAIREKGG
+654 